1 MTLWDDGCLR
11 AAKFHGQIEEPIII
25 PILHNAINK
34 LNPTKEKRKYKILVV
49 DDEKKILI
57 VARKI
62 LRSAGYD
69 VEVCLGPEEAA
80 EIVANRGPVAV
91 LFTDDRM
98 PGMRGTE
105 LLEQVKRVSPSTVR
119 VLTTAYY
126 DQQLIEDIVNK
137 GEAFRF
143 VKKPID
149 FNKVLKV
156 IRECVEQYEIN
167 KKTEDH
173 QNSIKTLT
181 QSNRILTQESEGLS
195 KNISKLKKKIAG
207 VTVLA
212 LMMIGSVAGYN
223 IFNEFQRQ
231 ERLQETRV
239 TLGDWIVYDNDTALD
254 SVNRLMWMTQDFRII
269 ERRYP
274 ATWEEARDWAQLMND
289 RRFGGYRDWRLPT
302 IEEYKL
308 TYDPDLTRLAFDKN
322 KDYPV
327 GYPKAFQDGGGYG
340 FWSIDEVGDQS
351 SKYFFFAG
359 GYDKTEFKEYHS
371 PTMSVRLVRTF
382 K

>member
-1 MTLWDDGCLR
+1 MKT
-11 AAKFHGQIEEPIII
+11 Q
-25 PILHNAINK
+25 
-34 LNPTKEKRKYKILVV
+34 LNQTKEKTKYKILVV
-49 DDEKKILI
+49 DDEKKVLI

-62 LRSAGYD
+62 FQSAGYD
-69 VEVCLGPEEAA
+69 VEVCLNPEEAI

-91 LFTDDRM
+91 LVADNRM

-105 LLEQVKRVSPSTVR
+105 LLEQVKRVSPTTVR
-119 VLTTAYY
+119 VLITAYY

-156 IRECVEQYEIN
+156 IQECVEQYEVN
-167 KKTEDH
+167 RKSQGFQDSVK
-173 QNSIKTLT
+173 NLT
-181 QSNRILTQESEGLS
+181 QYSQSLKEETGELS
-195 KNISKLKKKIAG
+195 QKISKLKKKITV

-212 LMMIGSVAGYN
+212 VLVVSVAAA
-223 IFNEFQRQ
+223 FNFYGEFQRQ
-231 ERLQETRV
+231 EILKETSI

-254 SVNRLMWMTQDFRII
+254 SVNHLIWMTQDFRIL

-274 ATWEEARDWAQLMND
+274 ATWQEARDWVQLMNAK
-289 RRFGGYRDWRLPT
+289 RFGGYRDWRVPT

-308 TYDPDLTRLAFDKN
+308 TFDPDRIRLAFDQN

-340 FWSIDEVGDQS
+340 FWAIDEVGEDS
-351 SKYFFFAG
+351 AKYFFFAG
-359 GYDKTEFKEYHS
+359 GYDKTAPKDYNS
-371 PTMSVRLVRTF
+371 PTMSVRLVRTV

>member
-1 MTLWDDGCLR
+1 M
-11 AAKFHGQIEEPIII
+11 
-25 PILHNAINK
+25 
-34 LNPTKEKRKYKILVV
+34 V
-49 DDEKKILI
+49 DDEKKVLI

-62 LRSAGYD
+62 LLSAGYD
-69 VEVCLGPEEAA
+69 VEVCLRPEEAA

-91 LFTDDRM
+91 LFADDRM

-149 FNKVLKV
+149 FNKVLKI
-156 IRECVEQYEIN
+156 IRECVEQYEVN
-167 KKTEDH
+167 RKSQVFQE
-173 QNSIKTLT
+173 SIKNLTRDNQTLKDET
-181 QSNRILTQESEGLS
+181 EGLS
-195 KNISKLKKKIAG
+195 QKISKLKKKIAM
-207 VTVLA
+207 VMALA
-212 LMMIGSVAGYN
+212 LFIIGVAVGLY
-223 IFNEFQRQ
+223 FYGEFQRQ
-231 ERLQETRV
+231 EILKETSV
-239 TLGDWIVYDNDTALD
+239 TLGDWIVYDNNTALD
-254 SVNRLMWMTQDFRII
+254 SVNHLMWMTQDFRIL

-274 ATWEEARDWAQLMND
+274 ASWEEARDWVQLMNAK
-289 RRFGGYRDWRLPT
+289 RFGGYRDWRVPT
-302 IEEYKL
+302 TEEYKL
-308 TYDPDLTRLAFDKN
+308 TFDPDRIRLAFDKN

-340 FWSIDEVGDQS
+340 FWSIDEVGGDS
-351 SKYFFFAG
+351 AKYFFFAG
-359 GYDKTEFKEYHS
+359 GYDKTAPKDYNS
-371 PTMSVRLVRTF
+371 PTMSVRLVRTV

>member
-1 MTLWDDGCLR
+1 
-11 AAKFHGQIEEPIII
+11 
-25 PILHNAINK
+25 
-34 LNPTKEKRKYKILVV
+34 LNQTSKKTKYKILVV
-49 DDEKKILI
+49 DDERKVLI

-62 LRSAGYD
+62 LRSEGYD
-69 VEVCLGPEEAA
+69 VEVCLNPEEAV

-105 LLEQVKRVSPSTVR
+105 LLEQVKRVSPMTVR

-156 IRECVEQYEIN
+156 IQECVDQYEIN
-167 KKTEDH
+167 QKS
-173 QNSIKTLT
+173 QISNNSIK
-181 QSNRILTQESEGLS
+181 NLTQENDALKDEVQETSQKIG
-195 KNISKLKKKIAG
+195 KLKKKIMTITVGAFLIMG
-207 VTVLA
+207 VA
-212 LMMIGSVAGYN
+212 VA
-223 IFNEFQRQ
+223 FNFYGEFQRQ
-231 ERLQETRV
+231 EILKETSI

-254 SVNRLMWMTQDFRII
+254 SSNNLVWMTQDFRII
-269 ERRYP
+269 ERKYP
-274 ATWEEARDWAQLMND
+274 TSWQEARDWVQLMNAK
-289 RRFGGYRDWRLPT
+289 RFGGYRDWRVPT
-302 IEEYKL
+302 IEEYKM
-308 TYDPDLTRLAFDKN
+308 TFDSDRIRLAFDQN

-340 FWSIDEVGDQS
+340 FWAIDEVGEDAA
-351 SKYFFFAG
+351 KYFFFAG
-359 GYDKTEFKEYHS
+359 GYDKTAPKDYNS
-371 PTMSVRLVRTF
+371 PTMSVRLVRSV

>member
-1 MTLWDDGCLR
+1 M
-11 AAKFHGQIEEPIII
+11 
-25 PILHNAINK
+25 
-34 LNPTKEKRKYKILVV
+34 V
-49 DDEKKILI
+49 DDEKKVLI

-62 LRSAGYD
+62 FKSAGYD
-69 VEVCLGPEEAA
+69 VEICLNPEEAA

-119 VLTTAYY
+119 VLTTAFY
-126 DQQLIEDIVNK
+126 DRQLIEDIVNK

-149 FNKVLKV
+149 YNKVLKI
-156 IRECVEQYEIN
+156 IRECVDQYEAN
-167 KKTEDH
+167 QKTQGFQD
-173 QNSIKTLT
+173 SIKNLT
-181 QSNRILTQESEGLS
+181 QDNKALQEEKENLS
-195 KNISKLKKKIAG
+195 QKISKLKKKITLAIALVILVVG
-207 VTVLA
+207 V
-212 LMMIGSVAGYN
+212 VAAFDFYR
-223 IFNEFQRQ
+223 EFQRR
-231 ERLQETRV
+231 EILKETSI

-254 SVNRLMWMTQDFRII
+254 SNNRRMWMTQDFRII

-274 ATWEEARDWAQLMND
+274 ASWEEARDWVQLMNAK
-289 RRFGGYRDWRLPT
+289 RFGGYRDWRVPT
-302 IEEYKL
+302 IAEYKM
-308 TYDPDLTRLAFDKN
+308 TFDTDRVRLAFDKN

-340 FWSIDEVGDQS
+340 FWAIDEVGDHS
-351 SKYFFFAG
+351 AKYFFFAG
-359 GYDKTEFKEYHS
+359 GYEKTAAKGYNS
-371 PTMSVRLVRTF
+371 PTMSVRLVRTV

>member
-1 MTLWDDGCLR
+1 LDITQV
-11 AAKFHGQIEEPIII
+11 KKKH
-25 PILHNAINK
+25 
-34 LNPTKEKRKYKILVV
+34 KILVV
-49 DDEKKILI
+49 DDEKKVLI

-69 VEVCLGPEEAA
+69 VEVCLGPEEAV

-91 LFTDDRM
+91 LFTDNRM

-105 LLEQVKRVSPSTVR
+105 LLEQVKHLSPSTVR

-156 IRECVEQYEIN
+156 IRECVEQFEVN
-167 KKTEDH
+167 KKSEDFH
-173 QNSIKTLT
+173 DSIKNLT
-181 QSNRILTQESEGLS
+181 QANQLLTRESEGLS
-195 KNISKLKKKIAG
+195 ESIRKLRKRIGLVAVVVFLIFAAAAG
-207 VTVLA
+207 L
-212 LMMIGSVAGYN
+212 S
-223 IFNEFQRQ
+223 FFSEFQRQ
-231 ERLQETRV
+231 ERLQQTSV
-239 TLGDWIVYDNDTALD
+239 TLGDWMVYDNGTALD
-254 SVNRLMWMTQDFRII
+254 SVNRRMWMTQDFRII

-274 ATWEEARDWAQLMND
+274 ASWEEARDWAQLMNAK
-289 RRFGGYRDWRLPT
+289 RFGGYRDWRVPT
-302 IEEYKL
+302 IEEYKM
-308 TYDPDLTRLAFDKN
+308 TFDPDLTRLAFDKN

-340 FWSIDEVGDQS
+340 FWSIEEVGGDS
-351 SKYFFFAG
+351 AKYFFFAG

-371 PTMSVRLVRTF
+371 PTMSVRLVRTIN
-382 K
+382 

>member
-1 MTLWDDGCLR
+1 MNEI
-11 AAKFHGQIEEPIII
+11 IE
-25 PILHNAINK
+25 K
-34 LNPTKEKRKYKILVV
+34 TKHKILVV
-49 DDEKKILI
+49 DDEKKVLI

-62 LRSAGYD
+62 FKSAGYD
-69 VEVCLGPEEAA
+69 VEICLNPEEAA

-119 VLTTAYY
+119 VLTTAFY
-126 DQQLIEDIVNK
+126 DRQLIEDIVNK

-149 FNKVLKV
+149 YNKVLKI
-156 IRECVEQYEIN
+156 IRECVDQYEAN
-167 KKTEDH
+167 QKTQGFQD
-173 QNSIKTLT
+173 SIKNLT
-181 QSNRILTQESEGLS
+181 QDNKALQEEKENLS
-195 KNISKLKKKIAG
+195 QKISKLKKKITLAVALVILVVG
-207 VTVLA
+207 V
-212 LMMIGSVAGYN
+212 VAAFDFYR
-223 IFNEFQRQ
+223 EFQRR
-231 ERLQETRV
+231 EILKETSI

-254 SVNRLMWMTQDFRII
+254 SNNRRMWMTQDFRII

-274 ATWEEARDWAQLMND
+274 ASWEEARDWVQLMNAK
-289 RRFGGYRDWRLPT
+289 RFGGYRDWRVPT
-302 IEEYKL
+302 IAEYKM
-308 TYDPDLTRLAFDKN
+308 TFDTDRVRLAFDKN

-340 FWSIDEVGDQS
+340 FWAIDEVGDHS
-351 SKYFFFAG
+351 AKYFFFAG
-359 GYDKTEFKEYHS
+359 GYEKTATKGYNS
-371 PTMSVRLVRTF
+371 PTMSVRLVRTV

>member
-1 MTLWDDGCLR
+1 MNQTS
-11 AAKFHGQIEEPIII
+11 K
-25 PILHNAINK
+25 K
-34 LNPTKEKRKYKILVV
+34 TKYKILVV
-49 DDEKKILI
+49 DDERKVLI

-62 LRSAGYD
+62 LRSEGYD
-69 VEVCLGPEEAA
+69 VEVCLNPEEAV

-105 LLEQVKRVSPSTVR
+105 LLEQVKRVSPMTVR

-156 IRECVEQYEIN
+156 IQECVDQYEIN
-167 KKTEDH
+167 QKS
-173 QNSIKTLT
+173 QISNNSIK
-181 QSNRILTQESEGLS
+181 NLTQENDALKDEVKETSQKIG
-195 KNISKLKKKIAG
+195 KLKKKIMTITVGAFLIMG
-207 VTVLA
+207 VA
-212 LMMIGSVAGYN
+212 VA
-223 IFNEFQRQ
+223 FNFYGEFQRQ
-231 ERLQETRV
+231 EILKETSI

-254 SVNRLMWMTQDFRII
+254 SSNNLVWMTQDFRII
-269 ERRYP
+269 ERKYP
-274 ATWEEARDWAQLMND
+274 ASWQEARDWVQLMNAK
-289 RRFGGYRDWRLPT
+289 RFGGYRDWRVPT
-302 IEEYKL
+302 IEEYKM
-308 TYDPDLTRLAFDKN
+308 TFDPDRIRLAFDQN

-340 FWSIDEVGDQS
+340 FWAIDEVGEDAA
-351 SKYFFFAG
+351 KYFFFAG
-359 GYDKTEFKEYHS
+359 GYDKTAPKDYNS
-371 PTMSVRLVRTF
+371 PTMSVRLVRTVR
-382 K
+382 

>member
-1 MTLWDDGCLR
+1 MN
-11 AAKFHGQIEEPIII
+11 Q
-25 PILHNAINK
+25 
-34 LNPTKEKRKYKILVV
+34 TKEKTKYKILVV

-62 LRSAGYD
+62 FRSAGYD
-69 VEVCLGPEEAA
+69 VEVCLNPEEAA

-91 LFTDDRM
+91 LFADDRM

-156 IRECVEQYEIN
+156 IRECVEQYEVN
-167 KKTEDH
+167 RKSLDF
-173 QNSIKTLT
+173 QNSIKNLTHDKHTLKEET
-181 QSNRILTQESEGLS
+181 EELS
-195 KNISKLKKKIAG
+195 QKISKLKKKITMVMALA
-207 VTVLA
+207 VLV
-212 LMMIGSVAGYN
+212 IGAAAV
-223 IFNEFQRQ
+223 FNFYGEFQRQ
-231 ERLQETRV
+231 EILRETSV
-239 TLGDWIVYDNDTALD
+239 TLGDWIVYDNGTALD
-254 SVNRLMWMTQDFRII
+254 SVNRLMWMTQDFRNI

-274 ATWEEARDWAQLMND
+274 ASWEEARDWVQLMNAK
-289 RRFGGYRDWRLPT
+289 RFGGYRDWRVPA

-308 TYDPDLTRLAFDKN
+308 TFDSDRTRLAFDKN

-340 FWSIDEVGDQS
+340 YWAMDEVGDES
-351 SKYFFFAG
+351 AKYFFFAG
-359 GYDKTEFKEYHS
+359 GYDKTAPKDYSS
-371 PTMSVRLVRTF
+371 PTMSVRLVRTV